1 MVDVKPFLSLHP
13 HHGHMEDSEIDED
26 LGPYAASLTHFID
39 YSHIYL
45 MAKETSERIGGDSRQ
60 NHIEEMVL
68 DHIVFELHMVGEV
81 VISLSCW
88 VLNLLIEVTSIYAH
102 KHRYLTQT

>member
-45 MAKETSERIGGDSRQ
+45 MAKETSERMQLFSFGSIWIIYVAGQFVREFFLQFSFPPGHEDVRSKRKR
-60 NHIEEMVL
+60 
-68 DHIVFELHMVGEV
+68 LH
-81 VISLSCW
+81 
-88 VLNLLIEVTSIYAH
+88 
-102 KHRYLTQT
+102 